1 MVYFMAVRLLS
12 TRLVSLAVG
21 TCVCREILET
31 QEIYD
36 AGQYF

>member
-21 TCVCREILET
+21 NCVCREILKT